1 MFHVQS
7 IKVSLLHDLISSVCL
22 CKAQSLINNVVV
34 SFVGI
39 CLAKLFG
46 RKIKYF
52 NSHKN
57 LFVLFSPL
65 YSAVIIA
72 SNINKILLLVIYEI
86 ET

>member
-7 IKVSLLHDLISSVCL
+7 IKVSLLHYLISSVCL
-22 CKAQSLINNVVV
+22 FKAQSLINNVVV

-46 RKIKYF
+46 RKIKYS